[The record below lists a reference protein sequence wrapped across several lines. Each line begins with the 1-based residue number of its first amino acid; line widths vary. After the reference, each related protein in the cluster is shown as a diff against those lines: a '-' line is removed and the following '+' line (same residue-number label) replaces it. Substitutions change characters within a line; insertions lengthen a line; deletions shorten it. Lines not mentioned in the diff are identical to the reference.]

1 MVMEVYNG
9 PWHLVIFEGGGG
21 FKYGFIFTPTWGRFR
36 FWLIFFR
43 WVVQPPTSLA
53 CMKPFSVSVSQGGV
67 GMCYNEDHRIPCI
80 FDIGNPNLKKNKHL
94 NFPRIGIHGKGSIA
108 SKMVFP
114 DAFFVVSPNFY
125 WVQTSC
131 VHRSERAR
139 CVFANIPLTVNLRF

>member
-1 MVMEVYNG
+1 MVMEIYNS

-53 CMKPFSVSVSQGGV
+53 SMKPFSVSVSQGGV

-80 FDIGNPNLKKNKHL
+80 FDIGNPNLKKTNNLISPGLVSTGREASHPKWYFRMRFLLFPLTFTGFKHL
-94 NFPRIGIHGKGSIA
+94 VFTGVKGLG
-108 SKMVFP
+108 
-114 DAFFVVSPNFY
+114 AFLR
-125 WVQTSC
+125 TS
-131 VHRSERAR
+131 H
-139 CVFANIPLTVNLRF
+139 LL